1 MLEAYPQKDL
11 KQLLPLEGSYGGPGQ
26 MVLGVAGG
34 KIWHPRVQET
44 MHGAVK
50 SKQSGL
56 YIGMFGMTTY
66 SCQGMEETFAP

>member
-1 MLEAYPQKDL
+1 
-11 KQLLPLEGSYGGPGQ
+11 

-34 KIWHPRVQET
+34 KVWHPRVQET

-56 YIGMFGMTTY
+56 YFGMFGMTTY
-66 SCQGMEETFAP
+66 SCQGMKETFAP

>member
-1 MLEAYPQKDL
+1 
-11 KQLLPLEGSYGGPGQ
+11 

-56 YIGMFGMTTY
+56 YFGMFGMTTY
-66 SCQGMEETFAP
+66 SCQAWKRHLPHNRSLSGRCRRFTMSCQI